1 MRLWDT
7 LGMRHALIMLLLAIS
22 MTAAPAIGF
31 GQTASKAEA
40 QVAQEIAKCM
50 VQNAPTDWRKL
61 FMIIELPEPNAPA
74 GRVRYIATRD
84 FSPDPAAYTPCDPQL
99 PAKLLMDAREAQ
111 PAERRGWTGAR
122 LTISSDGRFDLNYD
136 YPK

>member
-7 LGMRHALIMLLLAIS
+7 LGMRHALIMLLPAVA

-40 QVAQEIAKCM
+40 QAAQEIAKCM

-74 GRVRYIATRD
+74 GRVRYMATRD

-122 LTISSDGRFDLNYD
+122 LIISSDGRFDLNYD

>member
-1 MRLWDT
+1 
-7 LGMRHALIMLLLAIS
+7 MLLLAIA

-50 VQNAPTDWRKL
+50 VQNAPTDWQKL
-61 FMIIELPEPNAPA
+61 FMVIELPEAGAPS
-74 GRVRYIATRD
+74 GRVRYMATRD
-84 FSPDPAAYTPCDPQL
+84 FAPDPIAYTPCDPQT
-99 PAKLLMDAREAQ
+99 PAKLLMEARETQ
-111 PAERRGWTGAR
+111 SAERRGWTGAR
-122 LTISSDGRFDLNYD
+122 FTIQRDGRFDLNYD